1 MSLTKVVYID
11 QSDFRL
17 VDSKEYY
24 GLAPNKTVGIKYA
37 GHITCTNVITSSS
50 GEVLELEVRVC
61 ACVCGFPPS
70 LFRFRLTPPPT
81 LPPSVSCPHVA
92 HWLYSR

>member
-1 MSLTKVVYID
+1 MPGMLNSRGFVSSCVDLPFFQNPARGSHRVSLTKVVYID

-50 GEVLELEVRVC
+50 GEVLELEV
-61 ACVCGFPPS
+61 S
-70 LFRFRLTPPPT
+70 
-81 LPPSVSCPHVA
+81 
-92 HWLYSR
+92 